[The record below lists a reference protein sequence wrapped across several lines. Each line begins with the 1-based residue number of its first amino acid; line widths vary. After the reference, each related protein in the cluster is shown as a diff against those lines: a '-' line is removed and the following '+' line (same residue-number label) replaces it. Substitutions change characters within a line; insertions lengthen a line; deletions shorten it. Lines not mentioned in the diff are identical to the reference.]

1 MAEAHKVVFSPE
13 ARDDLLRL
21 YLFIAERSGE
31 ARALAYVDRIEAWCR
46 GLATFPERGRRRD
59 DLLPG
64 LRVAG
69 FERRVAIAFH
79 VAPGLVTL
87 DRIFYGGRDLNAL
100 IDRPDG

>member
-1 MAEAHKVVFSPE
+1 MAKAHRVVFSPE
-13 ARDDLLRL
+13 ARDDLLQL

-31 ARALAYVDRIEAWCR
+31 ARALAYVERIEAWCR
-46 GLATFPERGRRRD
+46 GLAAFPERGQRRD

-79 VAPGLVTL
+79 IAPGLVTL
-87 DRIFYGGRDLNAL
+87 DRILYGGRDLDAL
-100 IDRPDG
+100 IEQPD

>member
-1 MAEAHKVVFSPE
+1 MAGTHRVVFSPE

-31 ARALAYVDRIEAWCR
+31 ARALVYVERIEAWCR

-69 FERRVAIAFH
+69 FESRVAIAFH
-79 VAPGLVTL
+79 IAPGLVTL
-87 DRIFYGGRDLNAL
+87 DRILYGGRDLDAL
-100 IDRPDG
+100 IEQPD

>member
-1 MAEAHKVVFSPE
+1 VAGTHRVVFSPE

-31 ARALAYVDRIEAWCR
+31 ARALGYVERVEVWCR
-46 GLATFPERGRRRD
+46 GLAMFPERGRRRD

-79 VAPGLVTL
+79 IAPGLVTL
-87 DRIFYGGRDLNAL
+87 DRILYGGRDLDAL
-100 IDRPDG
+100 IEQPD